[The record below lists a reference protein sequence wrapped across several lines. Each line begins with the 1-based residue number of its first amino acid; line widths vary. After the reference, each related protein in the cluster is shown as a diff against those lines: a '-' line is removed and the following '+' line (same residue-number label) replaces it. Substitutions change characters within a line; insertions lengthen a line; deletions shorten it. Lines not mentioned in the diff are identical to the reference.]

1 MSVDGGCT
9 GVRAVKD
16 GQDRGDLAA
25 VPAED
30 GRPWAWTRSWTSPS
44 GGKKAS
50 GYTDTGVN
58 LITAKPQAG
67 VDSKDVQFGLAN
79 CWG

>member
-1 MSVDGGCT
+1 MAQEGVQAVVDYAKT
-9 GVRAVKD
+9 
-16 GQDRGDLAA
+16 
-25 VPAED
+25 
-30 GRPWAWTRSWTSPS
+30 
-44 GGKKAS
+44 GKKTT

-67 VDSKDVQFGLAN
+67 VDSKDVQYGLTN